1 MGASPDSQLT
11 DTVEH
16 EELLTVGEVTGLLGV
31 SRTSVQ
37 KMVDSGALLAMR
49 TPGGHRRIVRSSVQ
63 ALLSGQLPLV
73 AGAAPA
79 SAQNAPGLSSGI
91 TVLIVEDNPTTTLSY
106 QKVMRRSGLPIACEF
121 ATDGIEALLKL
132 ERLRPDVLIT
142 DLQMEP
148 VDGFRLVAAVQND
161 AELALMAQVV
171 VTGLDDEEI
180 ARRGG
185 LPPNVLLYRKPVPW
199 DRVLGFLEAHAQRR
213 QLLLAASH
221 HRGSLKAG

>member
-1 MGASPDSQLT
+1 LT

-37 KMVDSGALLAMR
+37 KMVDSGVLLAMR
-49 TPGGHRRIVRSSVQ
+49 TAGGHRRIVRSSVQ
-63 ALLSGQLPLV
+63 ALLSGQLQLVTAAAGPAALAPLEPV
-73 AGAAPA
+73 P
-79 SAQNAPGLSSGI
+79 SM
-91 TVLIVEDNPTTTLSY
+91 TVLVVEDNPTTALSY
-106 QKVMRRSGLPIACEF
+106 QKVLRRSRLPISCEF

-132 ERLRPDVLIT
+132 ERFRPDVLIT
-142 DLQMEP
+142 DLQM
-148 VDGFRLVAAVQND
+148 
-161 AELALMAQVV
+161 MAQVV
-171 VTGLDDEEI
+171 VTGLDDDEI

-213 QLLLAASH
+213 QLLLAAAVAS
-221 HRGSLKAG
+221 GGDAGRSRRTRQR

>member
-1 MGASPDSQLT
+1 MQSYI
-11 DTVEH
+11 VEP
-16 EELLTVGEVTGLLGV
+16 EELLTVGEVTGLLGI

-37 KMVDSGALLAMR
+37 KMVDSGTLRAMR

-63 ALLSGQLPLV
+63 ALLNGQLQLV
-73 AGAAPA
+73 PTAYTA
-79 SAQNAPGLSSGI
+79 SSTDTSSHL
-91 TVLIVEDNPTTTLSY
+91 TVLIVEDSPTTTLSY
-106 QKVMRRSGLPIACEF
+106 QKVLRRSCLPIACEF
-121 ATDGIEALLKL
+121 AADGIEALLKL

-148 VDGFRLVAAVQND
+148 VDGFKLVATVQND

-180 ARRGG
+180 ERRGG
-185 LPPNVLLYRKPVPW
+185 LPPNVVLYRKPIPW

-213 QLLLAASH
+213 QLLLAA
-221 HRGSLKAG
+221 GAAGDPSRTLRAKGR

>member
-1 MGASPDSQLT
+1 LT

-37 KMVDSGALLAMR
+37 KMVDSGVLLAMR
-49 TPGGHRRIVRSSVQ
+49 TAGGHRRIVRSSVQ
-63 ALLSGQLPLV
+63 ALLSGQLQLVTAAAGPAALAPLEPV
-73 AGAAPA
+73 P
-79 SAQNAPGLSSGI
+79 SM
-91 TVLIVEDNPTTTLSY
+91 TVLVVEDNPTTALSY
-106 QKVMRRSGLPIACEF
+106 QKVLRRSRLPISCEF

-132 ERLRPDVLIT
+132 ERFRPDVLIT

-171 VTGLDDEEI
+171 VTGLDDDEI

-213 QLLLAASH
+213 QLLLAAAVAS
-221 HRGSLKAG
+221 GGDAGRSRRTRQR

>member
-1 MGASPDSQLT
+1 MGASLDSKLT

-37 KMVDSGALLAMR
+37 KMVDSGVLLAMR

-63 ALLSGQLPLV
+63 ALLSGQLQLV
-73 AGAAPA
+73 PGAAPPPVP
-79 SAQNAPGLSSGI
+79 APSSSM
-91 TVLIVEDNPTTTLSY
+91 TVLIVEDSPTTTLSY
-106 QKVMRRSGLPIACEF
+106 QKVLRRSRLPISCEF

-132 ERLRPDVLIT
+132 ERFRPDVLIT

-171 VTGLDDEEI
+171 VTGLDDDEI

>member
-1 MGASPDSQLT
+1 VS
-11 DTVEH
+11 
-16 EELLTVGEVTGLLGV
+16 EVTGLLGV

-49 TPGGHRRIVRSSVQ
+49 TPGGHRRIMRSSVQ
-63 ALLSGQLPLV
+63 AMLEGQLPAA
-73 AGAAPA
+73 AGAQAEPAP
-79 SAQNAPGLSSGI
+79 NM
-91 TVLIVEDNPTTTLSY
+91 TVLIVEDSPTTTLSY
-106 QKVMRRSGLPIACEF
+106 QKVLRRSRLPIACEF
-121 ATDGIEALLKL
+121 AVDGIEALLKL
-132 ERLRPDVLIT
+132 ERLRPDVLVT

-148 VDGFRLVAAVQND
+148 VDGFRLVAAVQAD

-199 DRVLGFLEAHAQRR
+199 DRLLGFLEAHAQRR
-213 QLLLAASH
+213 QLLAAVGAGEVG
-221 HRGSLKAG
+221 RGRRERGR

>member
-1 MGASPDSQLT
+1 LT

-37 KMVDSGALLAMR
+37 KMVDSGVLLAMR
-49 TPGGHRRIVRSSVQ
+49 TAGGHRRIVRSSVQ
-63 ALLSGQLPLV
+63 ALLSGQLQMVTAAVGPAALV
-73 AGAAPA
+73 QPVPVP
-79 SAQNAPGLSSGI
+79 SM
-91 TVLIVEDNPTTTLSY
+91 TVLVVEDNPTTAMSY
-106 QKVMRRSGLPIACEF
+106 QKVLRRSRLPISCEF

-132 ERLRPDVLIT
+132 ERFRPDVLIT

-171 VTGLDDEEI
+171 VTGLDDDEI

-213 QLLLAASH
+213 QLLLAASLAN
-221 HRGSLKAG
+221 GDAGRSRRTRQR